1 MYKEQLDSQM
11 RIKAAYRAAGNMT
24 GVEKQMNK
32 DDMVAWK
39 KYDNKQYALIP
50 GMQTNKQFAEPRPKK
65 SPLGTSTKAGDLT
78 GSPSKLT
85 NVEKEEILRKNEERL
100 AAYGFTHL

>member
-1 MYKEQLDSQM
+1 M

-50 GMQTNKQFAEPRPKK
+50 GMQTNK
-65 SPLGTSTKAGDLT
+65 
-78 GSPSKLT
+78 
-85 NVEKEEILRKNEERL
+85 
-100 AAYGFTHL
+100 

>member
-1 MYKEQLDSQM
+1 M

-50 GMQTNKQFAEPRPKK
+50 GMQTNKQFAEPRAKK
-65 SPLGTSTKAGDLT
+65 SPLGTSKKAGELT